1 MKSLVTVLMLLVA
14 TPLMSQVDLEA
25 FFQDADRFFKQ
36 HVEGNNVNY
45 SAVKTDPALAS
56 LVNRIGSASINNED
70 LSTQKAFR
78 INAYNLLVIAGIA
91 KAFPVES
98 VQDISGFFDGTKHL
112 VAGNMLTL
120 NTLEREHILNDG
132 DPRSHF
138 VLVCGAVGC
147 PPITNFAYRPITL
160 ERQLDNQTYKA
171 LNDAS
176 FLRMDDTNGKAELSQ
191 IFNWYA
197 NDFGKNK
204 AERIAFINSFRDVDL
219 PESTAISYYAYD
231 WSLNIIPVP
240 TVEGEAPLKQGNNS
254 IRYVV
259 SSAIQK
265 GNTET
270 KIFNN
275 LYTQSV
281 GDESNGGR
289 STFFTAQVSSLYGV
303 TDYFNAGVELRYRR
317 VLNSGLPSSSLDVFG
332 SNDQNFRQGITTIGP
347 KIRWA
352 PVPKWGNFSIQSTL
366 WIPLEDNLEGV
377 SPDQNGQG
385 GKIFADWNSPTF
397 WTQVFNDFSL
407 GSNFSLFAEVDF
419 LWEDLGG
426 NEEDFNR
433 ISTPGTLI
441 VSYFPNPNTT
451 VYALSGFSPYLQEE
465 FDYFYQAGAGLKYQ
479 FSRKF
484 ELEVLYT
491 HFRNQFLLDNDGKAS
506 TINFGIRFNTN

>member
-1 MKSLVTVLMLLVA
+1 MKSVLTFLFLVCVL
-14 TPLMSQVDLEA
+14 PLTSQVDLEF
-25 FFQDADRFFKQ
+25 FFQDADRFLKQ
-36 HVEGNNVNY
+36 YVDGTNVDY
-45 SAVKTDPALAS
+45 GAAKTDPLLAS
-56 LVNRIGSASINNED
+56 LVNRIGSASLQNED
-70 LSTQKAFR
+70 APTRKAFR
-78 INAYNLLVIAGIA
+78 INAYNLLVIHGVS
-91 KAFPVES
+91 KAYPVES
-98 VQDISGFFDGTKHL
+98 VQDISGFFDSTKHL

-120 NTLEREHILNDG
+120 NSLERDHILNDG

-160 ERQLDNQTYKA
+160 ERQLDNQTSKA
-171 LNDAS
+171 LNDPS
-176 FLRMDDTNGKAELSQ
+176 FLRVDTESGKAELSQ

-197 NDFGKNK
+197 ADFGTNK
-204 AERIAFINSFRDVDL
+204 KERIAFINSFRTQNL
-219 PESTAISYYAYD
+219 PDNTSINYYPYD
-231 WSLNIIPVP
+231 WSLNTVP
-240 TVEGEAPLKQGNNS
+240 MIGSEIETPTISGNNS

-259 SSAIQK
+259 SSTIKK
-265 GNTET
+265 GETET

-281 GDESNGGR
+281 GDEASGGR

-317 VLNSGLPSSSLDVFG
+317 VLNDGLPSSSVDVFG
-332 SNDQNFRQGITTIGP
+332 ANDQNFRQGITTIGP

-352 PVPKWGNFSIQSTL
+352 PVPKWSNFSIQSTL
-366 WIPLEDNLEGV
+366 WIPLESDLEGV

-397 WTQVFNDFSL
+397 WTQFFNDFSL
-407 GSNFSLFAEVDF
+407 GSNFSLFTEVDF

-426 NEEDFNR
+426 NDEDFNR

-451 VYALSGFSPYLQEE
+451 VYALGGFSPYLQEE